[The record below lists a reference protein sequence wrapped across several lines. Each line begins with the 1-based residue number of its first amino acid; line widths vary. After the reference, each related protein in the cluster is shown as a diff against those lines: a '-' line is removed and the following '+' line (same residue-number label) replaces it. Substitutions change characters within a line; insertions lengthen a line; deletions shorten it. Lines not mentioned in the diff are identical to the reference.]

1 MIPIPRWLD
10 NQAKDP
16 ATPKLRSPW
25 LDLIIWVN
33 SVVAYLTE
41 RTVNLLV
48 FGAVYSLRTWW

>member
-1 MIPIPRWLD
+1 MTPIPRWLD

-16 ATPKLRSPW
+16 TTPKLSSPW

-41 RTVNLLV
+41 GVVNLLV
-48 FGAVYSLRTWW
+48 FWAAYSLRTWW